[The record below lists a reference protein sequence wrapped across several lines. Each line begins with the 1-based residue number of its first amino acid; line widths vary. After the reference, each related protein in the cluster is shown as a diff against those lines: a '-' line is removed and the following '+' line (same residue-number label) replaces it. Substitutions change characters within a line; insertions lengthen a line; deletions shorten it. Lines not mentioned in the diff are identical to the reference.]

1 MVVNQ
6 NIREM
11 SRKVFTIFSVVIL
24 LFWSCGRNSDSESV
38 SENAIL
44 QESDG
49 TLDLDM
55 DKATCYSDPDN
66 PSSNTAEWNFVVS
79 KPGTFKVWISSAT
92 KDTTNLNYVNS
103 VKITLLDKHIEGNP
117 ECDVVVMNSDDVSY
131 PYFRADSYM
140 GSLYISEPG
149 EYSIQLISEKVIS
162 KEAMSSIE
170 STDADITRLRSV
182 ILAPMTR

>member
-6 NIREM
+6 NITEM
-11 SRKVFTIFSVVIL
+11 SKKVFTILSLVL
-24 LFWSCGRNSDSESV
+24 LLLWSCGRISESGDL
-38 SENAIL
+38 SENAIV

-55 DKATCYSDPDN
+55 EKAICYSDLVN
-66 PSSNTAEWNFVVS
+66 PESNTAEWNFVVS

-92 KDTTNLNYVNS
+92 KDTTSLSYVNS
-103 VKITLLDKHIEGNP
+103 VKISLLDKHLEGNP
-117 ECDVVVMNSDDVSY
+117 ECDVVVPDSDEVSY

-149 EYSIQLISEKVIS
+149 EYSIQLISEKVLS
-162 KEAMSSIE
+162 KEAMNTVKPE
-170 STDADITRLRSV
+170 ADETRLMSV
-182 ILAPMTR
+182 ILTPMTR